1 MAISIKRATALAMA
15 LFLVALPKA
24 AMAKERR
31 GAGLVVATK
40 DGSSVGGELIAVRQN
55 SLLLLTAAGKD
66 ESVRIDDISSIT
78 IVKESKA
85 VTGFLVGFLVGSVAG
100 GAASASKNTHYGEAL
115 AFWVLLSGAI
125 AGGIGLAIGEIAGTD
140 RTIRLESLDEP
151 GKKKALDRLRGM
163 ARMPGAQ

>member
-1 MAISIKRATALAMA
+1 MATSIKRVMASALA
-15 LFLVALPKA
+15 LFLVALPEA

-40 DGSSVGGELIAVRQN
+40 DGSSVGGELIAVRQD

-66 ESVRIDDISSIT
+66 ESVRTDDISSIT

-85 VTGFLVGFLVGSVAG
+85 GTGFLVGFLVGGAVG
-100 GAASASKNTHYGEAL
+100 GAASARENSHYGEGM
-115 AFWVLLSGAI
+115 AFWVLLSGFI
-125 AGGIGLAIGEIAGTD
+125 GGGIGLAIGEIAGTD

-151 GKKKALDRLRGM
+151 GKNKALDRLRGM
-163 ARMPGAQ
+163 ARMKDAQ